1 MVSFAV
7 DQQTTLVESNEKPN
21 VTPSMLGAW
30 VGFLLAS
37 GDDGCAVIGEKVSGA
52 APAPGSAI
60 DSLHRSWSTGALVRD
75 LWVF

>member
-21 VTPSMLGAW
+21 VTPQMLGAW

-37 GDDGCAVIGEKVSGA
+37 GDTDCTAIGEKVGA
-52 APAPGSAI
+52 ACCERLRHLAPPPYLPA
-60 DSLHRSWSTGALVRD
+60 GA
-75 LWVF
+75 